1 VVSGSYWPMGG
12 GPRGRIK
19 PRTQLHRLM
28 LRLRSML
35 RLMQR
40 LMRCLHID
48 RSLLHSWMLRLFTRR
63 RLIERLLVDGS
74 GEVMCDFQV
83 CVPLYITLYF

>member
-1 VVSGSYWPMGG
+1 VVSGSYWPVGG
-12 GPRGRIK
+12 GPHGRIK
-19 PRTQLHRLM
+19 PRTRLHRLM

-63 RLIERLLVDGS
+63 LIERLLVDGNR
-74 GEVMCDFQV
+74 EATCDFQG